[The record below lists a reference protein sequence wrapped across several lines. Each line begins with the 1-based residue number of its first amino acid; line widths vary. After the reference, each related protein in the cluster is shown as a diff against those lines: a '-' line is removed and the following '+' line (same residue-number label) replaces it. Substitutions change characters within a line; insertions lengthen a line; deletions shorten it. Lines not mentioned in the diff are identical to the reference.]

1 MDHRKEIMIQEHLKN
16 RDIYDGKV
24 LRAMNDIDRELFVP
38 DDLQAAAYDDSA
50 LPIGRGQTI
59 SQPYIVAY
67 MAQMLKVKPYERVL
81 EIGSGCGYNAAILS
95 QLAAHVYS
103 VEIIEW
109 LAELAS
115 RNIMRAGISNVSIRH
130 GDGYEGWPENGPYDK
145 IVLTA
150 AAPGIPAP
158 LKEQLKVGGMIL
170 GPVSNSYQKLIIL
183 NKISD
188 SEFEEHEL
196 INVRFVPLTRELN
209 F

>member
-1 MDHRKEIMIQEHLKN
+1 MDRRKEIMIEEHLKN

-24 LRAMNDIDRELFVP
+24 LRAMNDIDRKLFVP
-38 DDLQAAAYDDSA
+38 QDLQDVAYDDRA

-115 RNIMRAGISNVSIRH
+115 KNIIRAGISNVSIRH
-130 GDGYEGWPENGPYDK
+130 GDGYEGWPEKGPYDK